1 MTTTTTAA
9 TATTAWAAPR
19 LVGPVKGGG
28 FRGALAFE
36 WTKFWSVRATW
47 WNLLVGLLLTTGFA
61 AMVGASADASAAKGV
76 DGTMPAPHHA
86 SQAFLI
92 SQLTVVVLATL
103 ALTSEY
109 SSGSIRTTL
118 QSVPH
123 RCRMLMS
130 KTLVVMGVVAVA
142 GFAFSLLATF
152 VAAFFMRGHGTCT
165 GGELLAT
172 ALGTGTYLA
181 LLAVMSIG
189 LGTVLR
195 SAAGTITTLIMVLL
209 ALPQLMGVIAAKWL
223 ETTSDFMPSV
233 AGTVLMTQDNDPYGA
248 ATALPVLLLWSL
260 AAFVAG
266 YVMLRHR
273 DA

>member
-1 MTTTTTAA
+1 MTTTTTA
-9 TATTAWAAPR
+9 PK

-28 FRGALAFE
+28 FSGAIAFE

-47 WNLLVGLLLTTGFA
+47 WNLVVGLLLTVGFA
-61 AMVGASADASAAKGV
+61 AMVGASADASAKKGV
-76 DGTMPAPHHA
+76 DVAMPAPHHA

-118 QSVPH
+118 QSVPK
-123 RCRMLMS
+123 RARMLVS
-130 KTLVVMGVVAVA
+130 KSVVVMAVVAVA
-142 GFAFSLLATF
+142 GFVFSILGSL
-152 VAAFFMRGHGTCT
+152 VAAALMGDDGTYT
-165 GGELLAT
+165 GGQL
-172 ALGTGTYLA
+172 LGTAVGAAVYLA
-181 LLAVMSIG
+181 FLTMMAIG

-209 ALPQLMGVIAAKWL
+209 ALPQLMGVVGAKWL
-223 ETTSDFMPSV
+223 ETASDYMPSV
-233 AGTVLMTQDNDPYGA
+233 AGTVLMTQDSDPYNGG
-248 ATALPVLLLWSL
+248 TAVLVLLLWAL
-260 AAFVAG
+260 AALSAG
-266 YVMLRHR
+266 LMVLRRR